1 VGKYRVESVQ
11 LRLAGDDGRVF
22 SYTFAGGGRGYG
34 AEVLPG
40 RGTAHEP
47 LAGLKLS
54 VTHDA
59 AAGAAPGDS
68 VLAQPDV
75 TAGGLYLT
83 RCEVGTQFAGS
94 GREVAATIDLT
105 RPGGVALDRV
115 SSGFA

>member
-34 AEVLPG
+34 AEVLQG
-40 RGTAHEP
+40 RGTAHQP
-47 LAGLKLS
+47 LEGLKLS

-59 AAGAAPGDS
+59 AAPGES
-68 VLAQPDV
+68 VLAQPNV

-94 GREVAATIDLT
+94 GREVAATIELT
-105 RPGGVALDRV
+105 GPGGVALDRA